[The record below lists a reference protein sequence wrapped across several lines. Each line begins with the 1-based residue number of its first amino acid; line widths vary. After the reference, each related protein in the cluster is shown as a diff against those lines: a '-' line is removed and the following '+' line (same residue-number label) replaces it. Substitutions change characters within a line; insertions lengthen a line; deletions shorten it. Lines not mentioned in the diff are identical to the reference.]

1 LVVNLGTKYKAKKTK
16 GDKDDSDKMDEAGT
30 DEEHV
35 VKLNG
40 DNDNDIKS
48 KDSPVVKELFKFETH
63 R

>member
-1 LVVNLGTKYKAKKTK
+1 MVVNLGTKYKAKKTK